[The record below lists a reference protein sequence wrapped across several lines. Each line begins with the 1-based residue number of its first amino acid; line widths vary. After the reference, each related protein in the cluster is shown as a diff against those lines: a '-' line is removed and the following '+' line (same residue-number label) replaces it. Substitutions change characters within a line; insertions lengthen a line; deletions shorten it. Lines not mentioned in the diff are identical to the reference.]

1 MSQSPIKISSI
12 PAFLLL
18 VIGAVISSHASVVF
32 YSTENAW
39 ETAVDGEQFFNLG
52 SAANILLA
60 EEVVTLPGPN
70 TGLGKTLNFLDINTG
85 LGTDVALTA
94 LQQGAGFT
102 FDDNEGSGPEWS
114 GLSVGDINDYQNDN
128 WEAAFG
134 GTPVFSF
141 AFYIGDNGNS
151 NNESLSVFDTNEVLI
166 GTLSAI
172 PATGLSDFIGLT
184 STVPIGRVVFDEG
197 AGGDDIAL
205 NEFYV
210 STVPIPEAETTLL
223 LALFSCAA
231 LRRLR

>member
-1 MSQSPIKISSI
+1 MSHQLFKTNAKSAALLIILLTVFSSQ
-12 PAFLLL
+12 
-18 VIGAVISSHASVVF
+18 ASVVF
-32 YSTENAW
+32 YSTEFAW
-39 ETAVDGEQFFNLG
+39 ETAVEGEQSFSLG
-52 SAANILLA
+52 SASNVLLA

-70 TGLGKTLNFLDINTG
+70 TGVGKTLNFLDVNTG
-85 LGTDVALTA
+85 LGTDIALTA

-128 WEAAFG
+128 WEAAFS

-151 NNESLSVFDTNEVLI
+151 NNESLSVFDTNDVLI
-166 GTLSAI
+166 GTLTAI

-184 STVPIGRVVFDEG
+184 SMVPIGRVVFDEG

-205 NEFYV
+205 NEIYV

-223 LALFSCAA
+223 LALFAVFA
-231 LRRLR
+231 LRRRR